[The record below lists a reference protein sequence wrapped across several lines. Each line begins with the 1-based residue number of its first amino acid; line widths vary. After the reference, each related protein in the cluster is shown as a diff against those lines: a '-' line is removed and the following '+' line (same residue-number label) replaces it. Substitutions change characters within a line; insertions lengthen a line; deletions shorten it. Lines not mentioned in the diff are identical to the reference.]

1 MYGSPRVRGKG
12 MGWSTGGRRALA
24 TAFLAALLGPGPAWA
39 SESVGSVT
47 GSVVLTGDVPRL
59 ARLPVTKHRSVCGE
73 SKHSEDLVVSP
84 SRGVANVVVTIEG
97 VPRAHGIPQEPAVL
111 DNRDCVFVPHVLV
124 AAVGQVIEIRNSDGI
139 IHTAHAYDEARQTL
153 FNVALPVYKRLVRR
167 TLTHPGIYRIVC
179 DVGHTWMSA
188 YVVVL
193 GHPYAAVTDGS
204 GRFRIPGVPPGIYRL
219 RFWHE
224 RLGVREEP
232 LVIRAGGEAT
242 VNLAWR
248 VDGAAATGSRPPLA
262 VPIERAP

>member
-1 MYGSPRVRGKG
+1 MQAGHAV
-12 MGWSTGGRRALA
+12 MC
-24 TAFLAALLGPGPAWA
+24 
-39 SESVGSVT
+39 VGAVAVL
-47 GSVVLTGDVPRL
+47 VVLPPGQPAQPAAPVGGLTGRVMALGEVPPP
-59 ARLPVTKHRSVCGE
+59 ARLPVRKHRAVCGDW
-73 SKHSEDLVVSP
+73 KWSEDVLVSP
-84 SRGVANVVVTIEG
+84 SRGLANVVVTVEG
-97 VPRAHGIPQEPAVL
+97 VPGPYPEPGGLALL
-111 DNRDCVFVPHVLV
+111 DNADCIFVPHVQVVRL
-124 AAVGQVIEIRNSDGI
+124 GQVIEIRNSDGI

-167 TLTHPGIYRIVC
+167 TLTHPGIYRLVC